1 MIGGDGMTE
10 TRPFVPWDLMRDFMI
25 AVFEKEG
32 VPHEDAEVCT
42 EVLLESDRRGID
54 STGLNLFTSI
64 VLTQV
69 S

>member
-42 EVLLESDRRGID
+42 EVLLESDRRGIE
-54 STGLNLFTSI
+54 SHG
-64 VLTQV
+64 
-69 S
+69 